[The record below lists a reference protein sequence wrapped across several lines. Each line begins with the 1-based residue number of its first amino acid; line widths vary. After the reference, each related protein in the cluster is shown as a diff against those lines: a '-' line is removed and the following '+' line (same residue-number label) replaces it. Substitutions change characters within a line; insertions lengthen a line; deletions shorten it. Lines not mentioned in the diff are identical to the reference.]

1 MSPKTRQKE
10 FVCSRLGCGKKFST
24 QSGRSKHYKKCDKQ
38 IVAKEKLYETEN
50 GKIKCKLCSKPF
62 TSLTNVYKHVK
73 KVHSNTKAKEKK
85 SFTCLECDKVF
96 ASQWKVNRHYLTHQK
111 ENLICPHCERE

>member
-10 FVCSRLGCGKKFST
+10 FVCSRCGKKFST

-73 KVHSNTKAKEKK
+73 KVHSILKLRKSEVSKVQNVTK
-85 SFTCLECDKVF
+85 CLLANGK
-96 ASQWKVNRHYLTHQK
+96 
-111 ENLICPHCERE
+111 LIDII